1 MSIPERPRRRAARW
15 LLLTGT
21 LITGCIETPHTSDNS
36 SELGIT
42 ITLGGTTTST
52 PTWWSSVRDQRQAEL
67 DAYLAANQTD
77 FDWFKDA
84 PLGSTGIP
92 MVMFR
97 LFPELFPEIWGA
109 PSENFAKIG
118 LGRDP
123 SDPSKVLP
131 LGLGFT
137 SMPAETPIGPVDL
150 QVVNLTCM
158 GCHGGR
164 VVDAAGKTKILVGA
178 PNHQFTGFR
187 PAIRRTVE
195 SAGFTADRFRVALLL
210 KPPGW
215 LYNDPTMLAQE
226 VVERALFLAP
236 GGAEAMIDALKIK
249 VAASKARFAATIT
262 THSYDVPNAPDLNGA
277 TPGYLDAFG
286 TVIATVVDPSLY
298 SDAELDAIL
307 PPAPGP
313 ADIMSTYMQ
322 NDRPRAQ
329 WDGSIIPPLHRNI
342 GAEFGVVQDVSVV
355 NFENAVRTTRFTGAL
370 PPPPYPFAVDQARA
384 TRGKALYDAYCASC
398 HAPGSDELF
407 APAVVGTDPN
417 RAIMFSATTAGLLVN
432 ALRIA
437 CTDPTECVPDGEPLA
452 DDEILQGTGAYMAI
466 PLDGIWS
473 RAPYLHNGS
482 VPTLAALLT
491 GDRPAQFY
499 RGNTTF
505 DQVNVGYTWDRAVT
519 AGAAHFDTTR
529 SGLSNVG
536 HTSAR
541 FNGPI
546 VWKQNPDKLADLLE
560 YMKTL

>member
-1 MSIPERPRRRAARW
+1 MSIPDRPRCRAARW
-15 LLLTGT
+15 LLLTGM
-21 LITGCIETPHTSDNS
+21 LISGCVENPHTTANS
-36 SELGIT
+36 SELTIE

-52 PTWWSSVRDQRQAEL
+52 PTPTWWSGVRDQRQAEL

-97 LFPELFPEIWGA
+97 LFPELFPEIWG
-109 PSENFAKIG
+109 PPGEYFAKIG

-137 SMPAETPIGPVDL
+137 SISPPAETPIGPVDL

-158 GCHGGR
+158 GCHGAR

-195 SAGFTADRFRVALLL
+195 SAGFTADRFRLALLL

-215 LYNDPTMLAQE
+215 LYNDPAMLDQE
-226 VVERALFLAP
+226 LVERALFLAP
-236 GGAEAMIDALKIK
+236 GGAEAMIDALNAK

-262 THSYDVPNAPDLNGA
+262 THSYNVPNAPDLNGP

-286 TVIATVVDPSLY
+286 TVIATVVDPALF

-342 GAEFGVVQDVSVV
+342 GAEFGVVQDTSVV
-355 NFENAVRTTRFTGAL
+355 NFENAVRTTRFTAAL

-384 TRGKALYDAYCASC
+384 TRGKALYDAYCARRSTT
-398 HAPGSDELF
+398 HT
-407 APAVVGTDPN
+407 APA
-417 RAIMFSATTAGLLVN
+417 AT
-432 ALRIA
+432 LR
-437 CTDPTECVPDGEPLA
+437 
-452 DDEILQGTGAYMAI
+452 GATSCS
-466 PLDGIWS
+466 PPRS
-473 RAPYLHNGS
+473 S
-482 VPTLAALLT
+482 VPI
-491 GDRPAQFY
+491 P
-499 RGNTTF
+499 
-505 DQVNVGYTWDRAVT
+505 T
-519 AGAAHFDTTR
+519 AP
-529 SGLSNVG
+529 SC
-536 HTSAR
+536 SAR
-541 FNGPI
+541 P
-546 VWKQNPDKLADLLE
+546 PPACS
-560 YMKTL
+560 